1 MRYIVTTA
9 PEDIEQQLLMMLPRL
24 RRFCIGLSGT
34 ISDGDDL
41 CQAAIERA
49 LTNQHRFEQGTRL
62 DSWLFRIA
70 RNLFLNK
77 IRADNVRRGHLH
89 MVQNQEHESHDGEA
103 AGQAQIELGR
113 VFSEV
118 YRLPEEQRSVLLLV
132 AVEGFSYKETAEIS
146 GLPIGTVTSR
156 IARARQSLRQL
167 VNEEGPGLSASA
179 RRERHDQKI

>member
-1 MRYIVTTA
+1 MNNA
-9 PEDIEQQLLMMLPRL
+9 PEDIGPQLLIMLPRL

-34 ISDGDDL
+34 MSDGDDL

-89 MVQNQEHESHDGEA
+89 MVQNLDQGSHDGEA
-103 AGQAQIELGR
+103 AGHAKIELGR
-113 VFSEV
+113 VYSEV

-132 AVEGFSYKETAEIS
+132 AVEGLSYKEAAGIT

-167 VNEEGPGLSASA
+167 VNEEGPSNSASV